1 MYLCEKKNMKNSIYL
16 VLFTAI
22 ITYSFNAIS
31 TASWGIDA
39 AHSRLGFKVTHM
51 GISDANGA
59 FDKVSCNVTTANDK
73 DFADATFD
81 LVAEANSI
89 NTGLEARDNHLRSDD
104 FFGVS
109 QYPTIAFKSTSCK
122 KLKGK
127 KYILTGNLSMHG
139 VTKEV
144 MLTATHN
151 GNAKNRAG
159 ADVAGFKITG
169 KFNRSDFSIGKDM
182 PVAVVADEIQME
194 ADLEVVKN

>member
-1 MYLCEKKNMKNSIYL
+1 
-16 VLFTAI
+16 
-22 ITYSFNAIS
+22 
-31 TASWGIDA
+31 
-39 AHSRLGFKVTHM
+39 
-51 GISDANGA
+51 
-59 FDKVSCNVTTANDK
+59 
-73 DFADATFD
+73 
-81 LVAEANSI
+81 
-89 NTGLEARDNHLRSDD
+89 LRSDD
-104 FFGVS
+104 FFAVS

-127 KYILTGNLSMHG
+127 KYLLTGNLSMHG

-144 MLTATHN
+144 ILTATHN

-182 PVAVVADEIQME
+182 PVNVVADEIQME

>member
-1 MYLCEKKNMKNSIYL
+1 MKNSIYL

-22 ITYSFNAIS
+22 IAYSFNAIS

-59 FDKVSCNVTTANDK
+59 FDKVTCNVTTANDK

-104 FFGVS
+104 FLELVS
-109 QYPTIAFKSTSCK
+109 IQRLLLNLLHAKIER
-122 KLKGK
+122 K

-144 MLTATHN
+144 TLTATHN

>member
-1 MYLCEKKNMKNSIYL
+1 MKNSIYL

-22 ITYSFNAIS
+22 IAYSFNAIS

-59 FDKVSCNVTTANDK
+59 FDKVSCNVTTANDN

-89 NTGLEARDNHLRSDD
+89 NTGLEARDNHLRSED
-104 FFGVS
+104 FFAVS
-109 QYPTIAFKSTSCK
+109 QYPNIAFKSTSCK
-122 KLKGK
+122 KMKGK

-159 ADVAGFKITG
+159 VDVAGFKITG
-169 KFNRSDFSIGKDM
+169 KFKRSDFSIGKDM